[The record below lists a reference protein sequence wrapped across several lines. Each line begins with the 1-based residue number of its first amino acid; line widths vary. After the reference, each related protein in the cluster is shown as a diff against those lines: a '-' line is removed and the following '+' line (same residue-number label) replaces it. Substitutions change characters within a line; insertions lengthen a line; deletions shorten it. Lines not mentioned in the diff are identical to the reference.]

1 MLFGVIGFDRMTYAA
16 VIDYANINVIPKHI
30 CIEAVNHWISP
41 DYLCIMFYKSYLR
54 VFKSCYIMLYK
65 SYLRVFKSC
74 YMLFIVV
81 VCRKAV
87 GFYAAWICW

>member
-1 MLFGVIGFDRMTYAA
+1 MLFAVIGFDRMTYAA

-54 VFKSCYIMLYK
+54 VFKSCY
-65 SYLRVFKSC
+65 
-74 YMLFIVV
+74 MLFIVV